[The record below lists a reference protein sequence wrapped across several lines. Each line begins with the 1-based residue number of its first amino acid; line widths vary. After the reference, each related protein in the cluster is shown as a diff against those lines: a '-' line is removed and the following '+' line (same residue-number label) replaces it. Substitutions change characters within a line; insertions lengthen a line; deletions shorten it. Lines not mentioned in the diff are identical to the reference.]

1 MGDPENDK
9 DSEDA
14 GTIWRLRPS
23 EDQGLA
29 GLDDTIV
36 FELADGHGS
45 TLASVSMPSET
56 IVALLLPHVSIFAE
70 LQLDGSVSL
79 DSEFFALFPPSRT
92 TDIYE
97 LVKEGIAPE
106 MLEDELDVKNRLT
119 ILRERLTDALALVDQ
134 TLSNLD
140 KPGA

>member
-1 MGDPENDK
+1 MDDPANENGRDGTGIK
-9 DSEDA
+9 WHLKLPVDQTDA
-14 GTIWRLRPS
+14 VLGSPV
-23 EDQGLA
+23 
-29 GLDDTIV
+29 V
-36 FELADGHGS
+36 FELADANGS
-45 TLASVSMPSET
+45 MLASVSMPAET
-56 IVALLLPHVSIFAE
+56 INGLLGPHLSLFAE

-79 DSEFFALFPPSRT
+79 DSEFFALFPSSKM

-106 MLEDELDVKNRLT
+106 MLEDELDVKNRLA

-140 KPGA
+140 KQQP